1 MKGIQKATLMVLIC
15 GAPWKPPPGPS
26 MCPEIFLP
34 QEKYKK
40 HLRLMFQVHPHYSQ
54 NGKIL
59 GMSFVLRW
67 SLTTLF
73 PHDCHHVIGF
83 FYLSVYFWN
92 ECKTGTLG
100 LILPWFCLGGGWGSA
115 QGPLQ
120 GFPQKL
126 KEGGYT
132 DHTELQAPPSAGGL
146 GTSPRKIW
154 LFKPE
159 KCVFRASG
167 RRNLH
172 LKTTHDYLM
181 NFTDTL
187 INEKTCYIHNCL
199 SIHTILLF
207 ERQAGLPL
215 S

>member
-100 LILPWFCLGGGWGSA
+100 LILPWFCLGGMGVCPGTPS
-115 QGPLQ
+115 
-120 GFPQKL
+120 GFPP
-126 KEGGYT
+126 EIERRGVHGP
-132 DHTELQAPPSAGGL
+132 HRAAGAPFGGGL
-146 GTSPRKIW
+146 GASPRTIW
-154 LFKPE
+154 LFKLE
-159 KCVFRASG
+159 KRIFRAPG

-172 LKTTHDYLM
+172 PKQCV
-181 NFTDTL
+181 
-187 INEKTCYIHNCL
+187 I
-199 SIHTILLF
+199 S
-207 ERQAGLPL
+207 
-215 S
+215 